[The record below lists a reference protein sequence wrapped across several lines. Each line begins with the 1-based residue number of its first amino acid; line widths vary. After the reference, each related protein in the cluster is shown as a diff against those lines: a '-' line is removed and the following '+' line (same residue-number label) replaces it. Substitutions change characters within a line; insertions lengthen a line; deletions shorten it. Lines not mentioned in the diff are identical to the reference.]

1 MRACV
6 QAAKAA
12 GILAQ
17 PPRPSA
23 SSAAAAEISGGGSA
37 LLPAAAVRL
46 KSMAPLV
53 MNGQRWAR
61 KHLSYLGSVSQM
73 IKIKSVALIVP
84 PAPSGSTFWTRT
96 CDGWSA
102 VRARRALA
110 GAAAQQAAEG
120 RQLFNRGVL
129 RAILLHTSRHCFIF
143 GVRVRARCGQ
153 QKHMICLAFGIK
165 KRHFSVVSCYCYIS

>member
-12 GILAQ
+12 GIHAQ

-23 SSAAAAEISGGGSA
+23 SSAAAAKISGGGSA
-37 LLPAAAVRL
+37 RLPAAAVRL

-73 IKIKSVALIVP
+73 MKIKSVALIVP
-84 PAPSGSTFWTRT
+84 PAPSGSAFWTRRLKCSQGEACAGRGCST
-96 CDGWSA
+96 TGRGGEAA
-102 VRARRALA
+102 VQPRCSEGYFTAYVKNVVTVSSCCTVSSLA
-110 GAAAQQAAEG
+110 CA
-120 RQLFNRGVL
+120 
-129 RAILLHTSRHCFIF
+129 
-143 GVRVRARCGQ
+143 
-153 QKHMICLAFGIK
+153 
-165 KRHFSVVSCYCYIS
+165 